1 MTQQVAGYAGRQ
13 LRVDLGSGTM
23 RVEQLDPVL
32 LRMYL
37 GGVGYAARLLFDE
50 LPQGIDPLDP
60 AALLVVATGPL
71 SLNKIPGGG
80 SVELCFKSP
89 LTGLW
94 GEARAGGD
102 FGPDLK
108 RAGFD
113 FLVIHGRAER
123 PVYLL
128 VDSGKA
134 TLRPAT
140 HMQGRTI
147 SEKRAIL
154 AQELPPSR
162 CSTMIIGPG
171 GENGVRFATV
181 MVDDRAAGRCGAGA
195 VLGSKNL
202 LAVAVTGAGEVA
214 PAHPDLL
221 RERLRQA
228 FTVLK
233 ESPVSAAF
241 RESGTIGDIP
251 SNDDGGDW
259 PTKNWQSNSWGKGTE
274 LFDSYKKNNF
284 LRGYP
289 CYRGCSIACGRKVH
303 VGAGRYKT
311 PEHGGAEYESISCF
325 TAYVL
330 NEDMDAAVHSTW
342 QCNELGID
350 TISTGSA
357 IAFAMECAEKGL
369 LGPKDLAG
377 RDGKTTLDAHELRW
391 GNGEVL
397 PALVGM
403 IARREGIGDLLA
415 EGVRAA
421 AKKIGR
427 GSESFAIHVKG
438 LEGPAHDPRCGKA
451 LALTYGTGSRG
462 MCHIHPVE
470 AMAWDRGKMDWGL
483 QPYGLRDPQ
492 SLDRWDE
499 EGKGRDV
506 KVLQDGLTLPDIL
519 GTCKFFMYAGIT
531 VEIWAGLLGA
541 LTGWECTAEELLRV
555 GERSINLQR
564 LFNAREGATPADD
577 RLPERVLAVPSF
589 GKYAQEP
596 ACAIRDYEGML
607 KEYYA
612 ARGWDPVSGL
622 PDRATR
628 ERLGLA

>member
-1 MTQQVAGYAGRQ
+1 MAEQIAGYAGRQ
-13 LRVDLGSGTM
+13 LRVGLGTGSM
-23 RVEQLDPVL
+23 RVEQLDPEL
-32 LRMYL
+32 LRKYI
-37 GGVGYAARLLFDE
+37 GGAGYAARILSDE
-50 LPQGIDPLDP
+50 LPRGVDPLNP
-60 AALLVVATGPL
+60 AAILVVATGPL
-71 SLNKIPGGG
+71 SLNRIPGGG

-113 FLVIHGRAER
+113 FLIIEGRAER

-128 VDSGKA
+128 VDSGSA
-134 TLRPAT
+134 VLRPASR
-140 HMQGRTI
+140 MQGRTV

-154 AQELPPSR
+154 AEELPPTR
-162 CSTMIIGPG
+162 CSTMIVGPG
-171 GENGVRFATV
+171 GENGVTFATV

-195 VLGSKNL
+195 VMGSKNL
-202 LAVAVTGAGEVA
+202 LAIAVTGTGQVA
-214 PAHPDLL
+214 PAHPELL
-221 RERLRQA
+221 REGLKRA
-228 FTVLK
+228 FTILK

-241 RESGTIGDIP
+241 RESGTIGDVP

-274 LFDSYKKNNF
+274 LFDSYRKNNF

-289 CYRGCSIACGRKVH
+289 CYRGCSIACGRRVR
-303 VGAGRYKT
+303 VEGGAYPT

-325 TAYVL
+325 TAYVM

-342 QCNELGID
+342 LCNEYGID

-357 IAFAMECAEKGL
+357 IAFGMECAEKGL
-369 LGPKDLAG
+369 LEPEAIRG
-377 RDGKTTLDAHELRW
+377 LDLRW
-391 GNGEVL
+391 GNGAVL
-397 PALVGM
+397 PVLVRM

-415 EGVRAA
+415 QGVRAA
-421 AKKIGR
+421 ARKIGR
-427 GSESFAIHVKG
+427 GSEQFAIHVKG

-451 LALTYGTGSRG
+451 LALTYGTASRG

-470 AMAWDRGKMDWGL
+470 AMAWDRGKLDWGL
-483 QPYGLRDPQ
+483 QAHGLRDPQ
-492 SLDRWDE
+492 TLDRWDE
-499 EGKGRDV
+499 AGKGRDV

-531 VEIWAGLLGA
+531 LEIWAELLGA
-541 LTGWECTAEELLRV
+541 LTGWDIAAEELLLV
-555 GERSINLQR
+555 GERAINLQR

-577 RLPERVLAVPSF
+577 RLPARVLALPSF
-589 GKYAQEP
+589 GKYAEQP

-607 KEYYA
+607 REYYA
-612 ARGWDPVSGL
+612 ARDWDPVTGL
-622 PDRATR
+622 PRR
-628 ERLGLA
+628 GKLEQLGLA